1 MKDNVYWT
9 TANGSKIKVDDM
21 DITHLRN
28 TLKMII
34 KNNQRVVVAP
44 KVKHKFELNGDI
56 AQMSIDQEIDDEIFE
71 ECADDETY
79 NYL

>member
-1 MKDNVYWT
+1 
-9 TANGSKIKVDDM
+9 VDDM

-34 KNNQRVVVAP
+34 INNQRVVTP

-71 ECADDETY
+71 LGAEDELY
-79 NYL
+79 DLYS

>member
-1 MKDNVYWT
+1 MKDNIYWT
-9 TANGSKIKVDDM
+9 TANGSKIRVDDM
-21 DITHLRN
+21 SITHLRN

-34 KNNQRVVVAP
+34 VNNQRVAAS